1 MDSRNRIQ
9 LRRGARGIPQTTVQ
23 GRGLP
28 GDSCVLGVEN
38 NQNGSRPDPAA
49 RDTSGK

>member
-9 LRRGARGIPQTTVQ
+9 LRRGARGIPQMTVQ
-23 GRGLP
+23 GRGFQAR
-28 GDSCVLGVEN
+28 VEN